1 MSATEF
7 LILSVIIGV
16 IAFSL
21 LTVLK
26 LNGWQRCEFCTA
38 FWISVLL
45 TVIYGVLFSFALIL
59 IPLPFAAV
67 AISHFINK

>member
-1 MSATEF
+1 MSISEF
-7 LILSVIIGV
+7 LILSVIIGL

-26 LNGWQRCEFCTA
+26 LNGWNKCEFCTA

-45 TVIYGVLFSFALIL
+45 TVIYGAMYGFGYIL

-67 AISHFINK
+67 AIGHFINK